1 MPQYEEALVN
11 FANLDLLISSLYKF
25 QASKKIDVPS
35 LFAPRFKKLNVF
47 YSSPEYYT
55 KWKHEETMRWTD
67 RQASDASISEKEK
80 MTTPQ
85 WCVKTDDFFPYSDCP
100 HCFWTGYFT
109 SRAGFKRLERVGSSF
124 LMAARQIECMHDSH
138 SSAGLGNCH
147 CKDPLFRLDDAM
159 GVSQHHDAVSGTAK
173 QHVTNDYTK
182 RVQGGIDQAAKFV
195 ADKLK
200 RFILNESDVGHYLED
215 LSYCQFLNE
224 TKCDVSTQANG
235 KDLYV
240 VVYNG
245 LAKRRSTIVGIPI
258 TMDTDYH
265 RMAQVHIPSGLVV
278 GNKKAIKT
286 TVVLEN
292 ETAVLYFDTG
302 PLPAIGGTVFQV
314 SFIENGA
321 LGGVSDGDS
330 QASLIRRSLLGNDS
344 ESDTHYSEDIQD
356 ATSGILSVRFNRYVL
371 AHSRVLTS
379 NCRSCVV
386 LTFPP
391 TIPAQL
397 DRDD

>member
-1 MPQYEEALVN
+1 LLYGISQYEEALVN
-11 FANLDLLISSLYKF
+11 FANVDLLISSIYRF
-25 QASKKIDVPS
+25 QASGKIDVPS
-35 LFAPRFKKLNVF
+35 LFTPRFKRLNVF
-47 YSSPEYYT
+47 YSSPEFYT
-55 KWKHEETMRWTD
+55 KWKQVEMMRWADKQATD
-67 RQASDASISEKEK
+67 AATAEKGSS
-80 MTTPQ
+80 TTPQ
-85 WCVKTDDFFPYSDCP
+85 WSIKTDDFFPYSDCP

-124 LMAARQIECMHDSH
+124 LLAARQIESMHDSQT
-138 SSAGLGNCH
+138 SAGLGDCH

-195 ADKLK
+195 TDKLK
-200 RFILNESDVGHYLED
+200 RLLLNESDVGHYLED

-245 LAKRRSTIVGIPI
+245 LAKGRSTIVSMPI
-258 TMDTDYH
+258 TLDTDYH
-265 RMAQVHIPSGLVV
+265 MAQVHIHSGLEL
-278 GNKKAIKT
+278 GNKQAIKT

-292 ETAVLYFDTG
+292 ETAILYFDTG
-302 PLPAIGGTVFQV
+302 PLPPVGGTVFQI

-321 LGGVSDGDS
+321 LGGVFDGNS
-330 QASLIRRSLLGNDS
+330 QISLVRRSLIENDS
-344 ESDTHYSEDIQD
+344 ERDTHYSEDIQD
-356 ATSGILSVRFNRYVL
+356 ATNGILSVRFNRYVL
-371 AHSRVLTS
+371 APSAS
-379 NCRSCVV
+379 Y
-386 LTFPP
+386 
-391 TIPAQL
+391 
-397 DRDD
+397 